1 MLRANFETR
10 QSIFTKNDFA
20 CACNFPHTPHLYCVP
35 GNFFRYLERTF
46 QCPILQAILVDL
58 PMKPRRPPSRAAIPL
73 ILSRLR
79 AISRLTSLASS
90 RNNLRVFIDAEGSPA
105 HAGLFISSRSAWSFA
120 RYFSA
125 HHSCTACPPPHAH
138 HRHCGFARN
147 CFTRAFKGFFKSVL
161 DFGGRKRMYAQDI
174 ALSG

>member
-1 MLRANFETR
+1 MKRIGCFGFYDLIFPFHLDSLFQSDAVLRANFETR

-20 CACNFPHTPHLYCVP
+20 CACKSPHTPHLYWVP
-35 GNFFRYLERTF
+35 GIIFRYLERTF

-125 HHSCTACPPPHAH
+125 HHSCTACPPPTLRLRAQLLHA
-138 HRHCGFARN
+138 G
-147 CFTRAFKGFFKSVL
+147 
-161 DFGGRKRMYAQDI
+161 I
-174 ALSG
+174 